1 MWGRIRKPTGAAV
14 TMESWRAKVPAILIS
29 WYSGSEGGHALADV
43 LLGTVDASGRLPFS
57 IPRDER
63 HRPFFDIKA
72 AQIDYD
78 RWFGQHLL
86 DKLGVPPA
94 FPFGF
99 GLSYTTFL
107 LQEIAT
113 CQQEKEKL
121 QMKVFVKNTSL
132 RGGWFIA
139 QVYGLP
145 GVDDFP
151 YSFVSRV

>member
-57 IPRDER
+57 IPRDES
-63 HRPFFDIKA
+63 HLPLFDIKA

-78 RWFGQHLL
+78 RWFGRHLL

-121 QMKVFVKNTSL
+121 QMKVFVKNTGL